1 MCSVL
6 AEAIYKSR
14 YELVTEFLEM
24 GYEIILLAPEPDTFS
39 AIFGESVRY
48 YQIDLART
56 GLNPLSDLA
65 AIRYMRRIIAEEK
78 PDLTYAFGGAKAAIY
93 TVIAAAKEQVPSN
106 YCMING
112 LGSVIRG
119 TGLRNAFAKRIMIL
133 LFGYALLRADGVLFQ
148 NEDDLNY
155 FISRGLVDGNKTL
168 VVNGSGVNLD
178 RFPFSPIQRRNVF
191 LFVGRLLRDK
201 GIYEFVKAAGIIK
214 ARHPNADFW
223 VVGGYDSN
231 PTAVSEWEVSSWVDD
246 GLIDYFGRRD
256 DMLRFYQESSV
267 FVLPSYHEGTPR
279 TSLEAMA
286 VGRPVIT
293 TDAPGC
299 RETVIDGET
308 GFLVPVRDV
317 LALVEKMEYFILHPE
332 SIDTMGKLAHELAV
346 KKYDVRKVNEVIV
359 RFLTKGRSR

>member
-1 MCSVL
+1 MELKRKVLMCSVL

-133 LFGYALLRADGVLFQ
+133 LFGYALLRAVGVLFQ

-201 GIYEFVKAAGIIK
+201 GI
-214 ARHPNADFW
+214 
-223 VVGGYDSN
+223 
-231 PTAVSEWEVSSWVDD
+231 
-246 GLIDYFGRRD
+246 
-256 DMLRFYQESSV
+256 
-267 FVLPSYHEGTPR
+267 
-279 TSLEAMA
+279 
-286 VGRPVIT
+286 
-293 TDAPGC
+293 
-299 RETVIDGET
+299 
-308 GFLVPVRDV
+308 
-317 LALVEKMEYFILHPE
+317 
-332 SIDTMGKLAHELAV
+332 
-346 KKYDVRKVNEVIV
+346 
-359 RFLTKGRSR
+359 